1 MALLDGPA
9 STASAVGGTYACVQ
23 SGHVAGPAAAQ
34 TQPRRVMGCR
44 ARAWQHCVMRFIG
57 VSHIALTVRD
67 LAASERWYRE
77 VFGLERLEEAVLAGH
92 RLVALVH
99 RETDIAINLHVH
111 VGNRGDAF
119 DERQT
124 GLDHLS
130 LLVEDR
136 RSLDV
141 WAAHLDALGV
151 PHSPIVDEHYGS
163 VLVFRDPDGIQL
175 ELFSNA
181 SAPRSA

>member
-1 MALLDGPA
+1 MRCFSGVA
-9 STASAVGGTYACVQ
+9 SLPMS
-23 SGHVAGPAAAQ
+23 
-34 TQPRRVMGCR
+34 
-44 ARAWQHCVMRFIG
+44 FIG

-67 LAASERWYRE
+67 LAASESWYRE

-92 RLVALVH
+92 RLVALVD
-99 RETDIAINLHVH
+99 RGTDIAINLHVH
-111 VGNRGDAF
+111 EGNRGDAF

-136 RSLDV
+136 PSLDV

-151 PHSPIVDEHYGS
+151 PHSPIVEEHYGS

-175 ELFSNA
+175 ELFSNPPA
-181 SAPRSA
+181 PPSAWR

>member
-1 MALLDGPA
+1 
-9 STASAVGGTYACVQ
+9 
-23 SGHVAGPAAAQ
+23 
-34 TQPRRVMGCR
+34 
-44 ARAWQHCVMRFIG
+44 
-57 VSHIALTVRD
+57 
-67 LAASERWYRE
+67 
-77 VFGLERLEEAVLAGH
+77 VFGLERLEEAVFGGH
-92 RLVALVH
+92 RLVALVD
-99 RETDIAINLHVH
+99 RGTDIAINLHVH
-111 VGNRGDAF
+111 EGNRRDAF

-141 WAAHLDALGV
+141 WSAHLDTLGV

-175 ELFSNA
+175 ELFCNPSVPDLPEALISAQAAVTASNRCA
-181 SAPRSA
+181 GSVGRGHSVTARGARSVTVGRRPTSPRG